1 MFNFLVS
8 KNYKQPL
15 HLSIWEMEKYHFHSQ
30 FKKVLGKKDGIKGC
44 QQCDETKLAGIVIGK
59 TFEKSNLAVSIKT
72 FKLSISLNQTLLL
85 YDLIPRNKKFLVFEH
100 HQYIFIR
107 LPCKF
112 WNLIILFILC
122 FLNWWIQCNYCS
134 PIKGLNLA
142 SWSVFQAHR
151 PTKIPQC
158 S

>member
-85 YDLIPRNKKFLVFEH
+85 YDLIPRNNIKCGK
-100 HQYIFIR
+100 
-107 LPCKF
+107 
-112 WNLIILFILC
+112 ILFLKIFGLMSFIITIL
-122 FLNWWIQCNYCS
+122 IQ
-134 PIKGLNLA
+134 
-142 SWSVFQAHR
+142 
-151 PTKIPQC
+151 KI
-158 S
+158 